1 MTGVSQAL
9 PPTELTGDGGP
20 VTPLKNAAMITKT
33 DVGYRYIA
41 GQQNSR
47 LTITT
52 VDGKL
57 RYVDKGTRE
66 LRKIP
71 KSCSRQAVSKGI
83 SALCNIPAKFGGG
96 NKMFLEVWP
105 RLGDDFVDGS
115 TLTATFRLWVLGDRG
130 DDTVLGG
137 DGDDFVNGAQDNDKA
152 WGGAGDDWIR
162 TGKGNDKLWGGA
174 GDDKLV
180 GVHGNDVIYGGDG
193 DDRVGGGPGRDVLWG
208 DAGQDFVACGGG
220 RDRAHI
226 DGSDRTS
233 KCESVLR

>member
-47 LTITT
+47 LMITT

-83 SALCNIPAKFGGG
+83 SALCNIPCLLYTSDAA
-96 NKMFLEVWP
+96 
-105 RLGDDFVDGS
+105 DDLLCVD
-115 TLTATFRLWVLGDRG
+115 
-130 DDTVLGG
+130 LGG
-137 DGDDFVNGAQDNDKA
+137 RR
-152 WGGAGDDWIR
+152 I
-162 TGKGNDKLWGGA
+162 
-174 GDDKLV
+174 
-180 GVHGNDVIYGGDG
+180 
-193 DDRVGGGPGRDVLWG
+193 
-208 DAGQDFVACGGG
+208 
-220 RDRAHI
+220 
-226 DGSDRTS
+226 
-233 KCESVLR
+233 